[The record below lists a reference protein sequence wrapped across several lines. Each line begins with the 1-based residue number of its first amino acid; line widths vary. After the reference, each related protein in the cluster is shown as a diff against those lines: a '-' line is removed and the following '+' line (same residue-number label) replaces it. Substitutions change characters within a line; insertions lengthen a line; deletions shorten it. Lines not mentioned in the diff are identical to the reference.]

1 MSEEKTEKELE
12 KEIEKELEA
21 ELLEKLEEE
30 LKEKAVPIAT
40 TPPEHTK
47 LLDRLNDMD
56 HRVEFVAGE
65 LWQRQGEKIGFTMG
79 LLYGAL
85 IGIVMYLIFLI

>member
-1 MSEEKTEKELE
+1 MGEKVEEEKEKEVVAEVLE
-12 KEIEKELEA
+12 E
-21 ELLEKLEEE
+21 LEEE
-30 LKEKAVPIAT
+30 KKVLAVPVAVASL
-40 TPPEHTK
+40 EEQAK
-47 LLDRLNDMD
+47 LMERINDMD

-85 IGIVMYLIFLI
+85 IGIVVYVLFMI